1 MRRFKTIAAILSLLL
16 FWGCDSLLDTE
27 PQQSISDE
35 IALDTPDNV
44 QSVLY
49 GAYND
54 FGGAN
59 LYGGHFYMLP
69 DLLGISS
76 DAQWSG
82 TYEGPTQ
89 VYQKNM
95 LVDNENATV
104 TWLDAYSAINVTNN
118 VLSALNI
125 VEDSNKDRVEGEAK
139 FLRGAIYFQMVRL
152 YAPDY
157 NEDPNAAGVPI
168 VLEPTGV
175 IDESDNISRNTVQ
188 QVYDQV
194 LSDLSDAES
203 LLPATNGVFATS
215 FAAKAM
221 LARVYLHMGEYADA
235 RAMAHDVITNGGF
248 SLVGNY
254 ADAFNNS
261 NTNTSEDIFATQVT
275 SQDGVNNL
283 HTFYASQQY
292 GGRGD
297 IEIQQQHLD
306 RYEASDDRLAL
317 FYTDPITGETRTGK
331 WQNQYGNVNVIRL
344 AEMYLIRA
352 EANFRLGAPFTGQ
365 APYEDL
371 NELRSR
377 ANASTYTALDN
388 ITLQDILE
396 ERVLELAYEGHFL
409 FDIKRTGGS
418 VGSIS
423 WDADNLVFP
432 IPQREMDAN
441 PNLTQNDGYGS

>member
-27 PQQSISDE
+27 PQQSISEDQ
-35 IALDTPDNV
+35 ALTTSSNV
-44 QSVLY
+44 QAVLY
-49 GAYND
+49 GAYDN
-54 FGGAN
+54 FGGSD

-69 DLLGISS
+69 DLLGTSG

-89 VYQKNM
+89 VFQKNM
-95 LVDNENATV
+95 LVDNENARA
-104 TWLDAYSAINVTNN
+104 TWLDAYQAINVANN
-118 VLSALNI
+118 VLSALD
-125 VEDSNKDRVEGEAK
+125 VVDAAEQDRVEGEAK
-139 FLRGAIYFQMVRL
+139 FLRASIYFQLVRL

-157 NEDPNAAGVPI
+157 NEDPSAPGVP
-168 VLEPTGV
+168 VLTEPTRG
-175 IDESDNISRNTVQ
+175 IDESSNVSRNTVQ

-194 LSDLSDAES
+194 IADLTSAEG
-203 LLPATNGVFATS
+203 LLTGSNGVFATS
-215 FAAKAM
+215 YAAKAM

-235 RAMAHDVITNGGF
+235 RDMAHDVITNGGF

-306 RYEASDDRLAL
+306 RYEAGDDRLAL

-409 FDIKRTGGS
+409 FDTKRTGGS